1 MKKVPR
7 GKDGSR
13 VFRCF
18 EAWKR
23 SKQLRHSRLPHS
35 VEICIGPF
43 RAVSMTWDL
52 FTLHTRAQNEGLG
65 RRQSVFVQDRAAARA
80 EKSLNA
86 ATVSA
91 CTRPAIVSRASPGLY
106 QRTSPPLR
114 RQWCLRTSP
123 QPSAN
128 LAPVHKIENT
138 CLTRSCNNSDYPTN
152 GAAGV
157 QYGRKSR
164 RRL

>member
-1 MKKVPR
+1 M
-7 GKDGSR
+7 
-13 VFRCF
+13 
-18 EAWKR
+18 
-23 SKQLRHSRLPHS
+23 LRS
-35 VEICIGPF
+35 VEAQQTAQTQSSTTFGGNLYWALQSSIN
-43 RAVSMTWDL
+43 DL
-52 FTLHTRAQNEGLG
+52 GFVQISYKAQNEGLG
-65 RRQSVFVQDRAAARA
+65 RRQSVRVQDRAAARA

-91 CTRPAIVSRASPGLY
+91 STRPALVSRASPGLY

-114 RQWCLRTSP
+114 RQWCLHTSP

-152 GAAGV
+152 RAAGV